1 MIFKVRLAASNMP
14 TYLGASRCTLNPERN
29 TVSICMASSHDDT
42 RRERGTHSSN
52 QDRSRYIAGRNPAR
66 EQLES
71 GSGRIEK
78 MLLQKGGSGSLKQME
93 HLGRKEGI
101 PIQFVPKTRLDQLVP
116 GVNHQGVVL
125 AVAPIQYLDVDELLR
140 RIAPDREAVRE
151 GKPVIVVL
159 DHIQDPHNLGAIVRS
174 CAATGVKGLIIPERG
189 AAPVTASAVKTS
201 AGTMSHV
208 LIARATNLLRLIEQ
222 LKERGYWIAGADGAG
237 ETTMTAMDW
246 DRPLALVIGSEE
258 KGMSRMVSE
267 SCDYRISIP
276 MEVGVESL
284 NASVAAALL
293 LFQSYI
299 HRLGRG
305 VV

>member
-1 MIFKVRLAASNMP
+1 MP
-14 TYLGASRCTLNPERN
+14 TYLAGPFRTFLQEGKSVGIR
-29 TVSICMASSHDDT
+29 MASTHDDNLGG
-42 RRERGTHSSN
+42 RKSRSADR
-52 QDRSRYIAGRNPAR
+52 DRSRYIAGRNPAR
-66 EQLES
+66 EHLES
-71 GSGRIEK
+71 EAGRIEK
-78 MLLQKGGSGSLKQME
+78 ILLQKGGSGSLKQME

-101 PIQFVPKTRLDQLVP
+101 PVQFVPKARLDQLVP

-125 AVAPIQYLDVDELLR
+125 AVAPIQYLDVDELLS

-151 GKPVIVVL
+151 GKPVIVIL

-201 AGTMSHV
+201 AGTMSQV
-208 LIARATNLLRLIEQ
+208 MIARATNLSRLIEQ
-222 LKERGYWIAGADGAG
+222 LKERGYWIAGAEGAG

-276 MEVGVESL
+276 MEDGVESL

-293 LFQSYI
+293 LFQSYTF
-299 HRLGRG
+299 RRGRDAKRQVG
-305 VV
+305 